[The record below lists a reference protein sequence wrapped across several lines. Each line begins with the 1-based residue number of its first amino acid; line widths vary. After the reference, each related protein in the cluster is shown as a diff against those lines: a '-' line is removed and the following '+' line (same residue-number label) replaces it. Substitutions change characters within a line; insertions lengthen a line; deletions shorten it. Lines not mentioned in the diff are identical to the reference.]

1 MSTQEI
7 ETYKGREQALIKHML
22 LRRYLVK
29 LFMILG
35 QRETVINFVDCF
47 AGPWQSE
54 MEDRSDTS
62 FGIAHLEMIK
72 CFDSLQEMFDRKV
85 KFRALFIENDA
96 VAYQKLDSYVKSNA
110 VSRVELSSIKG
121 EFLKLIPQIQKWAAG
136 GFTFFFV
143 DPLGWKDVSAPRME
157 PLLRLPR
164 TEFLINF
171 MYDFANR
178 GFAQPDKF
186 ESHIL
191 ELLGYVPDLTGLSTT
206 ERQLRIINLYRA
218 KLKTAFGEEAY
229 SSFLP
234 VERPGQNRI
243 LYYLVYL
250 SRHPS
255 GIDAFKKEAE
265 KTEEFQQQIQ
275 LNTKLQKK
283 AAASGIDDIFSSGGS
298 TDSTVA
304 RPRNNEIAISRAAI
318 LNLLADGPVK
328 IDMATWARLLEQN
341 QCLPADFQAA
351 IRDLVINGI
360 VSNLD
365 TSIKRRR
372 TNVLVPKNEERWIRL
387 SDS

>member
-1 MSTQEI
+1 MSTQMSK
-7 ETYKGREQALIKHML
+7 TYKGREQALVKHML

-35 QRETVINFVDCF
+35 QREAVINYVDCF

-72 CFDSLQEMFDRKV
+72 CTDSLQEKFNRKL
-85 KFRALFIENDA
+85 KFRALFIESDA
-96 VAYQKLDSYVKSNA
+96 VAYQKLESYVKANTDSP
-110 VSRVELSSIKG
+110 VEMTSFQG
-121 EFLKLIPQIQKWAAG
+121 EFLTLIPHITKWAAG

-143 DPLGWKDVSAPRME
+143 DPLGWKDVSAPKME

-164 TEFLINF
+164 TEFMINF

-178 GFAQPDKF
+178 GFAQPEKF

-191 ELLGYVPDLTGLSTT
+191 ELLGYVPDLTGLSPT

-218 KLKTAFGEEAY
+218 KIKTAFGEEAY

-234 VERPGQNRI
+234 VERPGQNRL

-265 KTEEFQQQIQ
+265 KTEEFQEQ
-275 LNTKLQKK
+275 LQWNTKLQKK
-283 AAASGIDDIFSSGGS
+283 ADNSGMDDLFGSGCS
-298 TDSTVA
+298 EDFTVA
-304 RPRNNEIAISRAAI
+304 RPRDNEIAVSKAAI
-318 LNLLADGPVK
+318 LNLLANGPVK
-328 IDMATWARLLEQN
+328 IDMPTWARLLEQN

-351 IRDLVINGI
+351 MKDLVIGGL

-365 TSIKRRR
+365 ADITRRR
-372 TNVLVPKNEERWIRL
+372 TNVLVPKSEERWIIL
-387 SDS
+387 